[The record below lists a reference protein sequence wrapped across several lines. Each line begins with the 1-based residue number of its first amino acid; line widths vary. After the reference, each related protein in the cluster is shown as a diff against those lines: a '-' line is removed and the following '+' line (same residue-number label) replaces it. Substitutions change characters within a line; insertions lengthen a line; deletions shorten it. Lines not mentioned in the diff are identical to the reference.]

1 MNSINLINT
10 LNQFIIMLCP
20 YKTKYFAESSAG
32 FFMLGYPGYPSYMP
46 GVFMFEAELP
56 DGLFGF
62 TNGKAIVR
70 RKGMSNS
77 LKEFVLLHE
86 EEHVKDMPVIYG
98 ENDFPFLGVIIAEK
112 EDIWPALQA
121 FLKKDRWAK

>member
-1 MNSINLINT
+1 
-10 LNQFIIMLCP
+10 
-20 YKTKYFAESSAG
+20 
-32 FFMLGYPGYPSYMP
+32 MLGYPGYPSYMP

-86 EEHVKDMPVIYG
+86 EEHVKDMFATEREIDGRALRRFAARHGNITDDVRK
-98 ENDFPFLGVIIAEK
+98 LLEK
-112 EDIWPALQA
+112 
-121 FLKKDRWAK
+121 RH